1 MTPHNK
7 KTGVKQKGFTLVE
20 VMVAT
25 GIASIVIVSVGAL
38 LVDSQR
44 GWNTMYSRTYSDIV
58 AESHVA
64 RRRFD
69 SVVRN
74 ASNQGVLL
82 EETGAWVEVYYY
94 SDPNVA
100 VVDSYARFYT
110 YDNGTDQQFMIEYG
124 DLDPRQTLITE
135 ALCSNVSSCV
145 FKTSGNSI
153 QMVLSLD
160 DGSKSTTVVASAV
173 MHNQ

>member
-1 MTPHNK
+1 MAIHNK
-7 KTGVKQKGFTLVE
+7 KTSAKRKGFTLIE
-20 VMVAT
+20 LMLAT
-25 GIASIVIVSVGAL
+25 GIASIVVVSVGAL

-44 GWNTMYSRTYSDIV
+44 GWNTMYSRTYSDVV
-58 AESHVA
+58 AEAHVA

-74 ASNQGVLL
+74 ASNQGILL
-82 EETGAWVEVYYY
+82 EESGAWVEVYYY

-100 VVDSYARFYT
+100 VVDSYARFYSL
-110 YDNGTDQQFMIEYG
+110 DNGTDIQLMIEYG

-135 ALCSNVSSCV
+135 TLCSNVSGCV
-145 FKTSGNSI
+145 FKTSGNSA

-160 DGSKSTTVVASAV
+160 NGSQSTTVVASAV